1 MGRAQRLKSI
11 CAVMMVICLAVAFT
25 RLAFGVL
32 PLINP
37 ALTTGQIICEDDGCR
52 FDANSLR
59 LLPDGEREAVA
70 ISPSRRQQL
79 DELIQSSRARLML
92 FASEAIRAVPAFLLF
107 YGLAMVSR
115 MLARGSGYG
124 KAIPWLRRSADFAIV
139 SVLARPLADTFR
151 DSAVSSVTLGTE
163 SFFFSFDARSFVW
176 GLLLAGAV
184 WMALW
189 VLDQAR
195 LVESELAEIV

>member
-1 MGRAQRLKSI
+1 MKREQRLRSI
-11 CAVMMVICLAVAFT
+11 CTVMMVVYFAVAIT
-25 RLAFGVL
+25 RLAFGIL

-37 ALTTGQIICEDDGCR
+37 ALTTGQVICEPVGCR

-59 LLPDGEREAVA
+59 LLPNGERETVAV
-70 ISPSRRQQL
+70 SSVRRHQL
-79 DELIQSSRARLML
+79 DELIKGSRTKLML
-92 FASEAIRAVPAFLLF
+92 FASEAVRALPAFFMF

-115 MLARGSGYG
+115 VFARGGGYG
-124 KAIPWLRRSADFAIV
+124 EAIPWLRRSAGFAIV
-139 SVLARPLADTFR
+139 SVLTQPLADTFR
-151 DSAVSSVTLGTE
+151 DSAVSSVTRGTE

-176 GLLLAGAV
+176 GMLLAGAV

-189 VLDQAR
+189 VLNQAR